1 MEELE
6 TLRRYIESGD
16 LNGALA
22 VLDEME
28 AMSKEDKI
36 NRVRSYLVVLLIHM
50 IKESIEQ
57 RTTRSWQ
64 NSIRLALHQIEH
76 HNKRRKAGGSYVPA
90 EDMPSLVA
98 EAMETAIIAASTEVL
113 EGTLSPE
120 EVEERID
127 RKALVAQALSSIA
140 PQFKRE
146 SSAPA

>member
-6 TLRRYIESGD
+6 TLRHYIESGD

-36 NRVRSYLVVLLIHM
+36 NRVRSYLVVLLMHM

-64 NSIRLALHQIEH
+64 NSLRLALHQIEH
-76 HNKRRKAGGSYVPA
+76 HNKRRRAGGYYVPA
-90 EDMPSLVA
+90 EDMPQLVA

-113 EGTLSPE
+113 DGTLSPE

-127 RKALVAQALSSIA
+127 RGALVAQALLSMA
-140 PQFKRE
+140 PQFKHE
-146 SSAPA
+146 

>member
-6 TLRRYIESGD
+6 TLRHYIESGD
-16 LNGALA
+16 MNGALA

-36 NRVRSYLVVLLIHM
+36 NRVRSYLVVLLMHM

-64 NSIRLALHQIEH
+64 NSLRLALHQIEH
-76 HNKRRKAGGSYVPA
+76 HNKRRKAGGYYVPA
-90 EDMPSLVA
+90 EDMPQLVA

-113 EGTLSPE
+113 DGTLSPE

-127 RKALVAQALSSIA
+127 RGALVAQALLSMA
-140 PQFKRE
+140 PQFKPE
-146 SSAPA
+146 

>member
-6 TLRRYIESGD
+6 TLRHYIESGD

-36 NRVRSYLVVLLIHM
+36 NRVRNYLVVLLLHM

-76 HNKRRKAGGSYVPA
+76 HNKRRKAGGYYVPA
-90 EDMPSLVA
+90 EDMPQLVA
-98 EAMETAIIAASTEVL
+98 EAMETAISAASTEVL
-113 EGTLSPE
+113 DGTLSPE

-127 RKALVAQALSSIA
+127 RGALVAQALLSMA

-146 SSAPA
+146 

>member
-36 NRVRSYLVVLLIHM
+36 NRVRSYLVVLLMHL

-64 NSIRLALHQIEH
+64 NSIRLALHQIQH
-76 HNKRRKAGGSYVPA
+76 HNKRRKAGGYYIPA
-90 EDMPSLVA
+90 EDMPQLVA
-98 EAMETAIIAASTEVL
+98 EAMETAIIAASTAVL
-113 EGTLSPE
+113 DGTLSPE
-120 EVEERID
+120 EVEARID
-127 RKALVAQALSSIA
+127 RGALVAQALLSLS
-140 PQFKRE
+140 PQFTHE
-146 SSAPA
+146 

>member
-6 TLRRYIESGD
+6 ALRRYIESGD

-28 AMSKEDKI
+28 AMSQEDKM
-36 NRVRSYLVVLLIHM
+36 NRVRSYLVVLLMHL
-50 IKESIEQ
+50 IKESIAQ

-76 HNKRRKAGGSYVPA
+76 HNKRRKAGGYYVPA
-90 EDMPSLVA
+90 EDMPQLVA

-113 EGTLSPE
+113 DGTLSPE

-127 RKALVAQALSSIA
+127 RGALVAQALLSMA
-140 PQFKRE
+140 PQFKHE
-146 SSAPA
+146 

>member
-6 TLRRYIESGD
+6 TLRHYIESGD

-36 NRVRSYLVVLLIHM
+36 NRVRNYLVVLLMHM

-76 HNKRRKAGGSYVPA
+76 HNKRRKAGGYYVPA
-90 EDMPSLVA
+90 EDMPQLVA

-113 EGTLSPE
+113 DGTLSPE

-127 RKALVAQALSSIA
+127 RGALVAQALLSMA

-146 SSAPA
+146 

>member
-6 TLRRYIESGD
+6 ILRHYIESGD

-28 AMSKEDKI
+28 AMSQEDKM
-36 NRVRSYLVVLLIHM
+36 NRVRSYLVVLLMHM

-57 RTTRSWQ
+57 RTTRSWR
-64 NSIRLALHQIEH
+64 NSLRLALHQIEH
-76 HNKRRKAGGSYVPA
+76 HNKRRKAGGYYVPA
-90 EDMPSLVA
+90 EDMPQLVA

-113 EGTLSPE
+113 DGTLSPE

-127 RKALVAQALSSIA
+127 RGALVAQALLSMA
-140 PQFKRE
+140 PQFKHE
-146 SSAPA
+146 

>member
-6 TLRRYIESGD
+6 TLRHYIESGD

-36 NRVRSYLVVLLIHM
+36 NRVRSYLVVLLMHM

-64 NSIRLALHQIEH
+64 NSLRLALHQIEH
-76 HNKRRKAGGSYVPA
+76 HNKRRKAGGYYVPA
-90 EDMPSLVA
+90 EDMPQLVA

-113 EGTLSPE
+113 DGTLSPE

-127 RKALVAQALSSIA
+127 RVALVAQALLSMA
-140 PQFKRE
+140 PQFKHE
-146 SSAPA
+146 

>member
-6 TLRRYIESGD
+6 TLRHYIESGD

-36 NRVRSYLVVLLIHM
+36 NRVRSYLVVLLMHM
-50 IKESIEQ
+50 IKVSIEQ

-76 HNKRRKAGGSYVPA
+76 HNKRRQAGGYYVPA
-90 EDMPSLVA
+90 EDMPQLVA

-113 EGTLSPE
+113 DGTLSPE
-120 EVEERID
+120 EIEERID
-127 RKALVAQALSSIA
+127 RGALVAQALLSMA
-140 PQFKRE
+140 PQFRHE
-146 SSAPA
+146 

>member
-6 TLRRYIESGD
+6 TLRHYIESGD
-16 LNGALA
+16 LSGALV

-36 NRVRSYLVVLLIHM
+36 NRVRSYLVVLLMHM
-50 IKESIEQ
+50 IKESVEQ

-76 HNKRRKAGGSYVPA
+76 HNKRRKAGGYYVPA
-90 EDMPSLVA
+90 EDMPQLVA

-113 EGTLSPE
+113 DGTLSPE

-127 RKALVAQALSSIA
+127 RGALVAQALLSMA
-140 PQFKRE
+140 PQFQHE
-146 SSAPA
+146 

>member
-6 TLRRYIESGD
+6 TLRHYIESGD

-36 NRVRSYLVVLLIHM
+36 NRVRSYLVVLLMHM

-64 NSIRLALHQIEH
+64 NSLRLALHQIEH
-76 HNKRRKAGGSYVPA
+76 HNKRRRAGGYYVPA
-90 EDMPSLVA
+90 EDMPQLVA
-98 EAMETAIIAASTEVL
+98 EAMETAIIAASTEML
-113 EGTLSPE
+113 DGTLSPE
-120 EVEERID
+120 ELEERID
-127 RKALVAQALSSIA
+127 RGVLVAQALLSMA
-140 PQFKRE
+140 PQFKHE
-146 SSAPA
+146 

>member
-36 NRVRSYLVVLLIHM
+36 NRVRSYLVVLLMHL

-76 HNKRRKAGGSYVPA
+76 HNKRRKAGGYYVAA
-90 EDMPSLVA
+90 EDMPQLVA

-113 EGTLSPE
+113 NGTLSPE
-120 EVEERID
+120 EVEARID
-127 RKALVAQALSSIA
+127 RGALVTQALLSLS
-140 PQFKRE
+140 PQFKHE
-146 SSAPA
+146 

>member
-28 AMSKEDKI
+28 AMSQEDKI
-36 NRVRSYLVVLLIHM
+36 NRVRSYLVVLLMHL

-76 HNKRRKAGGSYVPA
+76 HNKRRKAGGYYVPA
-90 EDMPSLVA
+90 EDMPQLVA

-113 EGTLSPE
+113 DGTLSPE
-120 EVEERID
+120 EVEARIN
-127 RKALVAQALSSIA
+127 RGALVAQALRSLS
-140 PQFKRE
+140 PQFKHE
-146 SSAPA
+146 

>member
-6 TLRRYIESGD
+6 TLRHYIESGD
-16 LNGALA
+16 LGGALT

-36 NRVRSYLVVLLIHM
+36 NRIRSYLVVLLMHM
-50 IKESIEQ
+50 VKESIEQ

-64 NSIRLALHQIEH
+64 NSIRLALHQIER
-76 HNKRRKAGGSYVPA
+76 HNKRRRADGYYVPA
-90 EDMPSLVA
+90 EDMPQLVT

-113 EGTLSPE
+113 AGSLSPE

-127 RKALVAQALSSIA
+127 CKALVAQALASLM
-140 PQFKRE
+140 PQLKQG
-146 SSAPA
+146 

>member
-6 TLRRYIESGD
+6 TLRHYIESGD
-16 LNGALA
+16 MNGALA

-36 NRVRSYLVVLLIHM
+36 NRVRSYLVVLLMHM

-64 NSIRLALHQIEH
+64 NSLRLALHQIEH
-76 HNKRRKAGGSYVPA
+76 HNKRRKAGGYYVPA
-90 EDMPSLVA
+90 EDMPQLVA

-113 EGTLSPE
+113 DGTLSPE

-127 RKALVAQALSSIA
+127 RGALVAQALLSMA
-140 PQFKRE
+140 PQFKHE
-146 SSAPA
+146 

>member
-6 TLRRYIESGD
+6 TLRRYIASGY

-28 AMSKEDKI
+28 AMSQEDKI
-36 NRVRSYLVVLLIHM
+36 NRVRSYLVVLLMHL

-76 HNKRRKAGGSYVPA
+76 HNKRRKAGGYYVPA
-90 EDMPSLVA
+90 EDMPQLVA

-113 EGTLSPE
+113 DGTLSPE
-120 EVEERID
+120 EVEARID
-127 RKALVAQALSSIA
+127 RGVLVAQALLSLS
-140 PQFKRE
+140 PQFTHE
-146 SSAPA
+146 

>member
-36 NRVRSYLVVLLIHM
+36 NRVRSYLVVLLMHL

-76 HNKRRKAGGSYVPA
+76 HNKRRKAGGYYVPA
-90 EDMPSLVA
+90 EDMPQLVA

-113 EGTLSPE
+113 DGTLSPE
-120 EVEERID
+120 EVEERVD
-127 RKALVAQALSSIA
+127 REALVAQALLCLS
-140 PQFKRE
+140 PQFKHE
-146 SSAPA
+146 

>member
-6 TLRRYIESGD
+6 TLRHYIESGD

-36 NRVRSYLVVLLIHM
+36 NRVRSYLVVLLMHM

-76 HNKRRKAGGSYVPA
+76 HNQRRRAGGYYVPA
-90 EDMPSLVA
+90 EDMPQLVA

-113 EGTLSPE
+113 DGTLSPE

-127 RKALVAQALSSIA
+127 RGALVAQALLSMA
-140 PQFKRE
+140 PQFKHE
-146 SSAPA
+146 

>member
-6 TLRRYIESGD
+6 TLRHYIESGD

-36 NRVRSYLVVLLIHM
+36 NRVRSYLVVLLMHM

-64 NSIRLALHQIEH
+64 NSIRLALHQIEY
-76 HNKRRKAGGSYVPA
+76 HNKRRRAGGYYVPA
-90 EDMPSLVA
+90 EDMPQLVA

-113 EGTLSPE
+113 DGTLSPE

-127 RKALVAQALSSIA
+127 RGALVAQALLSMA
-140 PQFKRE
+140 PQFKHE
-146 SSAPA
+146 

>member
-36 NRVRSYLVVLLIHM
+36 NRVRSYLVVLLMHM

-64 NSIRLALHQIEH
+64 NSLRLALHQIEH
-76 HNKRRKAGGSYVPA
+76 HNKRRKAGGYYVPA
-90 EDMPSLVA
+90 EDMPQLVA

-113 EGTLSPE
+113 DGTLSPE

-127 RKALVAQALSSIA
+127 RVALVAQALLSMA
-140 PQFKRE
+140 PQFKHE
-146 SSAPA
+146 

>member
-6 TLRRYIESGD
+6 TLRHYIESGD
-16 LNGALA
+16 LNGALT

-36 NRVRSYLVVLLIHM
+36 NRVRSYLVVLLMHM

-76 HNKRRKAGGSYVPA
+76 HNKRRRAGGYYVPA
-90 EDMPSLVA
+90 EDMPQLVA

-113 EGTLSPE
+113 DGTLSPE

-127 RKALVAQALSSIA
+127 RGALVAQALLSIA
-140 PQFKRE
+140 PQFKHE
-146 SSAPA
+146 

>member
-6 TLRRYIESGD
+6 ALRRYIESGD

-36 NRVRSYLVVLLIHM
+36 NRVRSYLVVLLMHL

-76 HNKRRKAGGSYVPA
+76 HNKRRKTGGYYVPA
-90 EDMPSLVA
+90 EDMPQLVA
-98 EAMETAIIAASTEVL
+98 EAMATAILAASTEVL
-113 EGTLSPE
+113 NGALSPE

-127 RKALVAQALSSIA
+127 RGALVAQALLSMS
-140 PQFKRE
+140 PQFKHE
-146 SSAPA
+146 

>member
-6 TLRRYIESGD
+6 TLRRHIESGD

-36 NRVRSYLVVLLIHM
+36 NRVRSYLVVLLMHL

-76 HNKRRKAGGSYVPA
+76 HNKRRKAGGYYVPA
-90 EDMPSLVA
+90 EDMPQLVA

-113 EGTLSPE
+113 DGTLSPE
-120 EVEERID
+120 EVEARID
-127 RKALVAQALSSIA
+127 RGALVAQALLSLSR
-140 PQFKRE
+140 QFKHE
-146 SSAPA
+146 